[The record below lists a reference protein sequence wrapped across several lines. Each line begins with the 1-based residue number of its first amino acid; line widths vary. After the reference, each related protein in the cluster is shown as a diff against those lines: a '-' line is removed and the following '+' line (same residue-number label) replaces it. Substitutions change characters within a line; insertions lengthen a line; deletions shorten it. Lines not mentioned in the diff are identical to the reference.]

1 MFRIVLSS
9 GLSWASYSVI
19 LNLLFLSFWGCVATE
34 ESPQET
40 LRLRAKALRVTKK
53 KGWQK
58 GQHKRVIPSLLLRV
72 RVTYK
77 GVILSVFSVILRH
90 KVPKNLILSPNSFL
104 IRDSSGYLPPRND
117 KKEGDPSA
125 NTSGWHTKKR
135 VTYKKGWQKRMTKKV
150 SFWMSYCVI
159 LSVSEESPPFFFFL
173 FKACN

>member
-125 NTSGWHTKKR
+125 NTSGW
-135 VTYKKGWQKRMTKKV
+135 QKRGH
-150 SFWMSYCVI
+150 SFASLRTASATSYSVI
-159 LSVSEESPPFFFFL
+159 LNGALAEWRISIGDPSG
-173 FKACN
+173 